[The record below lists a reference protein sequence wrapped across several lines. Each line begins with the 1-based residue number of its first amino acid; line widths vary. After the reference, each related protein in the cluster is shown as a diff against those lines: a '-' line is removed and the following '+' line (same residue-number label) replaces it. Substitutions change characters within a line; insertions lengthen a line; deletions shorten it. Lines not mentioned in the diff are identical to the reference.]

1 MTKKPISVS
10 SVFISLA
17 LLVLTHFES
26 KYEYQD
32 TKKKKEIKVT
42 KSLAHI
48 IVYSKP
54 SFD

>member
-32 TKKKKEIKVT
+32 AKKKGNQSNKELST
-42 KSLAHI
+42 HNCL
-48 IVYSKP
+48 
-54 SFD
+54 F

>member
-32 TKKKKEIKVT
+32 AKKKEIKVT